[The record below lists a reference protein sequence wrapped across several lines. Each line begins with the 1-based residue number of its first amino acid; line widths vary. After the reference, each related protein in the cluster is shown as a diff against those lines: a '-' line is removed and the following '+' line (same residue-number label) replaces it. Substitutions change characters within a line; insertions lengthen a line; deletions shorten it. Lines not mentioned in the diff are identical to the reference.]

1 MMPMDDWLFHILQK
15 TTVAHS
21 PEGLSI
27 VLFLV
32 GGCALLL
39 FFRLSGVLG
48 LFCFL
53 NLAYLTAN
61 IQVLHMAKFSFAHEP
76 VALGTIL
83 FAMTYLAS
91 DMMTEH
97 YGAFYARRAVLIS
110 FITQIT
116 FVLFMSLTIL
126 HPPLSQYPE
135 NPTIHQAM
143 RVLFMPAPRIMIAS
157 LVAYGVSQ
165 LCDIWIFQRISLWT
179 NTRFLWLRTSLST
192 VIAALIDNI
201 IFSYLAWVLL
211 SPHPVNLEQLV
222 VTYIMG
228 TYLARILIAIAGVPL
243 MYMSYR
249 LKPKNI

>member
-1 MMPMDDWLFHILQK
+1 MPMDNWLFHLLQQ
-15 TTVAHS
+15 TTLSHS
-21 PEGLSI
+21 PEGLSVI
-27 VLFLV
+27 LFLI
-32 GGCALLL
+32 GGGALLL
-39 FFRLSGVLG
+39 FFRLGGVLG

-61 IQVLHMAKFSFAHEP
+61 IQVLHLAQFSFSHEP

-97 YGAFYARRAVLIS
+97 YGAFYARRAVLLS
-110 FITQIT
+110 FITQIA
-116 FVLFMSLTIL
+116 FVLFMSITIL
-126 HPPLSQYPE
+126 HPPLPQYPE
-135 NPTIHQAM
+135 NPEIHHAM

-157 LVAYGVSQ
+157 LVAYGISQ

-179 NTRFLWLRTSLST
+179 KTRFLWLRTSLAT

-211 SPHPVNLEQLV
+211 SPHPVNLDQLV
-222 VTYIMG
+222 MTYIMG
-228 TYLARILIAIAGVPL
+228 TYLARMIIAVAGVPF
-243 MYMSYR
+243 MYISYR